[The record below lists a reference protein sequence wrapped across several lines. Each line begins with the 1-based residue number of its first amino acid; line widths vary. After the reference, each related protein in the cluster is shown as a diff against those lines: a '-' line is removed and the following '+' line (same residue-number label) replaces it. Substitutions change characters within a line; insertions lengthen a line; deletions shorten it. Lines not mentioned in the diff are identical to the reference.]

1 MWHPIMTTT
10 VFHSWAVEDGSFLRL
25 NNLTVGYTLPKS
37 LTKKWLIESL
47 RIYAT
52 GYNLYCWTNYSGPDP
67 EVSTRGGSSSPFT
80 PGVDYS
86 AYPKAKTFVGGINV
100 TF

>member
-1 MWHPIMTTT
+1 MMTTT
-10 VFHSWAVEDGSFLRL
+10 TLHSWAIEDGSFLRL
-25 NNLTVGYTLPKS
+25 NNLTFGYTLPKKM
-37 LTKKWLIESL
+37 TKKWLIESL

-67 EVSTRGGSSSPFT
+67 EVSTRDKDSPFT

-86 AYPKAKTFVGGINV
+86 AYPKSKTFVGGINI